1 MAETSKIFR
10 PFRALGLY
18 CNAVPCVLQSRGTET
33 FVTASI
39 GRSFQI
45 FDCAKLTLS
54 FVSSDPLPKKIR
66 ALAACGDLT
75 FTAVGCDIYAW
86 YRGRIKFKMEE
97 HNSQVVLLLC
107 LGNHL
112 ISICKS
118 SVIHVWDCNDGEMQQ
133 SVELHTPQD
142 TPTSLVHPPTY
153 LNKVLVGFSSGAL
166 VLVNINSGKVIHRF
180 SPMKSGV
187 RCIAS
192 SMAPDVVAVGCDDGS
207 IVIQDIRC
215 DDTLFKF
222 QHSLGACQCLAYC
235 PSGQPF
241 LISGCSSGAIF
252 VWNLES
258 RRLIFTADAAH
269 SSAVCSLHFLSGQS
283 IFLSSGQ
290 DNRLQMFAFDS
301 DGSVRLLR
309 QRCGH
314 SEPPTKVSFYNPD
327 GSVILSAGSDKSFR
341 SFSAIQDQ
349 QNVELSQGNIV
360 HKAKKLKVDAQAIK
374 LPPVIDFSFS
384 FIRERDW
391 NNVVTCHAHTHDVY
405 LWHFADKVKAKKTL
419 RRSLAP
425 RVHAPP
431 ATSVSCTFCGN
442 FVFVGYSD
450 GQIHRFNLQSGL
462 HRGCIAT
469 SINGHAVCSL
479 TSNALNT
486 IVLSAGLTRNLTLWS
501 FDPPVSANTV
511 PQPLHTL
518 DAGAPISKLVNN
530 RNLEM
535 VACICDDGSLCLI
548 DYKHVR
554 IVRRFCD
561 MGGLLQDA
569 CFSPDGR
576 WLIVSSSDCSVRVF
590 DVPTSSLI
598 DWFQFDR
605 PVTSMSMSPNADF
618 LAITCAGSLAVTLL
632 SNNCHFN
639 NVFLGSTPSAAVSLA
654 LPSSAPQMSVSES
667 QSKVPEFS
675 LDVGETTSLVFRPLC
690 ADIITMSTVP
700 RAVWKIIPI
709 VDLIKERNKPIQ
721 PVQKAPETPFF
732 LPTLSG
738 INPVFVPSA
747 TSQGDDVALTSHVF
761 NSRDLSI
768 QTQFQSK
775 LNESDFAGALH
786 ALSIMNPSAVD
797 MEIRNLSRSNEMLE
811 FKLFVQMICSQLRLK
826 TNFEL
831 VQAYL
836 ALFLKVH
843 GDILCQ
849 DVELHRLLGELSQF
863 LEETWDSLSDRNM
876 YVAFML
882 SSYCKMQV

>member
-1 MAETSKIFR
+1 
-10 PFRALGLY
+10 
-18 CNAVPCVLQSRGTET
+18 
-33 FVTASI
+33 
-39 GRSFQI
+39 
-45 FDCAKLTLS
+45 
-54 FVSSDPLPKKIR
+54 
-66 ALAACGDLT
+66 
-75 FTAVGCDIYAW
+75 
-86 YRGRIKFKMEE
+86 
-97 HNSQVVLLLC
+97 
-107 LGNHL
+107 
-112 ISICKS
+112 
-118 SVIHVWDCNDGEMQQ
+118 MQ
-133 SVELHTPQD
+133 
-142 TPTSLVHPPTY
+142 
-153 LNKVLVGFSSGAL
+153 
-166 VLVNINSGKVIHRF
+166 
-180 SPMKSGV
+180 SGV
-187 RCIAS
+187 RCIS
-192 SMAPDVVAVGCDDGS
+192 CSMAPDIVAIGCSDGS

-215 DDTLFKF
+215 DNTLFKF
-222 QHSLGACQCLAYC
+222 QHALGACQCLAYC

-241 LISGCSSGAIF
+241 LISGCSSGALF

-258 RRLIFTADAAH
+258 RRLIFSVDAAH
-269 SSAVCSLHFLSGQS
+269 SSAICSLHFLPGQS
-283 IFLSSGQ
+283 VFLSSGQ

-314 SEPPTKVSFYNPD
+314 SEPPTKVAFYNPD

-374 LPPVIDFSFS
+374 LPPVTDFSFS

-405 LWHFADKVKAKKTL
+405 LWHFADKVKANKTL

-462 HRGCIAT
+462 HRGCIGT
-469 SINGHAVCSL
+469 SVGGFAICSL
-479 TSNALNT
+479 ASNALNT
-486 IVLSAGLTRNLTLWS
+486 MVLSAGLTRDLTIWN
-501 FDPPVSANTV
+501 FDPPVASDTI
-511 PQPLHTL
+511 PQPLHSL

-535 VACICDDGSLCLI
+535 VACICDDGSLCLV

-554 IVRRFCD
+554 VVRRFIE

-598 DWFQFDR
+598 DWFKFDR
-605 PVTSMSMSPNADF
+605 PVTSISMSPSADF

-654 LPSSAPQMSVSES
+654 LPSSAAPKSDADSRL
-667 QSKVPEFS
+667 KIPEFS
-675 LDVGETTSLVFRPLC
+675 LDVGEVASLVFRPLC
-690 ADIITMSTVP
+690 ADIVTMSSVP
-700 RAVWKIIPI
+700 RAVWKAIPI
-709 VDLIKERNKPIQ
+709 MDLIKERNKPTQ
-721 PVQKAPETPFF
+721 PVQKTPDTPFF

-738 INPVFVPSA
+738 INPVFVPSSSA
-747 TSQGDDVALTSHVF
+747 ASDDVAFVSHLF
-761 NSRDLSI
+761 NSRDLSV
-768 QTQFQSK
+768 QTKFQTK
-775 LNESDFAGALH
+775 LNESDFEGALL
-786 ALSIMNPSAVD
+786 ALSVMNPSSVD
-797 MEIRNLSRSNEMLE
+797 LEIRNLSRSNEMLE
-811 FKLFVQMICSQLRLK
+811 FRLFLQMICNQLRLK

-843 GDILCQ
+843 SDILCQ
-849 DVELHRLLGELSQF
+849 DAAVLQLLAELSESLQK
-863 LEETWDSLSDRNM
+863 TWDSLSDRNM

>member
-1 MAETSKIFR
+1 M
-10 PFRALGLY
+10 
-18 CNAVPCVLQSRGTET
+18 QS
-33 FVTASI
+33 S
-39 GRSFQI
+39 
-45 FDCAKLTLS
+45 
-54 FVSSDPLPKKIR
+54 
-66 ALAACGDLT
+66 
-75 FTAVGCDIYAW
+75 
-86 YRGRIKFKMEE
+86 
-97 HNSQVVLLLC
+97 
-107 LGNHL
+107 
-112 ISICKS
+112 
-118 SVIHVWDCNDGEMQQ
+118 
-133 SVELHTPQD
+133 
-142 TPTSLVHPPTY
+142 
-153 LNKVLVGFSSGAL
+153 
-166 VLVNINSGKVIHRF
+166 
-180 SPMKSGV
+180 V
-187 RCIAS
+187 RCIAC
-192 SMAPDVVAVGCDDGS
+192 SMAPDVVAIGCGDGS

-215 DDTLFKF
+215 DETLFKF
-222 QHSLGACQCLAYC
+222 QHALGACHSLAYC
-235 PSGQPF
+235 PNGQPF
-241 LISGCSSGAIF
+241 LISGCSSGALF

-314 SEPPTKVSFYNPD
+314 SEPPTKVAFYNPD

-349 QNVELSQGNIV
+349 QNVELSQGNVV
-360 HKAKKLKVDAQAIK
+360 HKAKKLKVDAQTIK
-374 LPPVIDFSFS
+374 LPPVTDFSFS

-405 LWHFADKVKAKKTL
+405 LWHFADKVKANKTL
-419 RRSLAP
+419 RRTSAP
-425 RVHAPP
+425 RTHAPP
-431 ATSVSCTFCGN
+431 ATSVVCTFCGN
-442 FVFVGYSD
+442 FVFVGYAD

-462 HRGCIAT
+462 HRGCIGT
-469 SINGHAVCSL
+469 SIGGLAICSL
-479 TSNALNT
+479 ASNALNS
-486 IVLSAGLTRNLTLWS
+486 IVLSAGLTRDLTIWR
-501 FDPPVSANTV
+501 FDPPVTAGTI
-511 PQPLHTL
+511 PQPLHSL
-518 DAGAPISKLVNN
+518 DAGASISKLVNN

-554 IVRRFCD
+554 VVRRFVE

-598 DWFQFDR
+598 DWFKFDR
-605 PVTSMSMSPNADF
+605 PVTSISMSPNADF
-618 LAITCAGSLAVTLL
+618 LAITCAGSLAVMLL

-654 LPSSAPQMSVSES
+654 LPSSAPPASDAETQL
-667 QSKVPEFS
+667 KAPEFF
-675 LDVGETTSLVFRPLC
+675 LDVGEVSSLVFRPLS
-690 ADIITMSTVP
+690 ADIVTMSSVP

-709 VDLIKERNKPIQ
+709 VDLIKERNKPTQ
-721 PVQKAPETPFF
+721 PVQKTPDTPFF

-738 INPVFVPSA
+738 INPVFVPPTA
-747 TSQGDDVALTSHVF
+747 TSADDGASASHF
-761 NSRDLSI
+761 FHSRDLSV
-768 QTQFQSK
+768 QTQFQKK
-775 LNESDFAGALH
+775 LNEADFEGALL
-786 ALSIMNPSAVD
+786 ALSVMNPSLVD
-797 MEIRNLSRSNEMLE
+797 LEIRNLSRSNEMHE
-811 FKLFVQMICSQLRLK
+811 FKLFLQMICCQLQLK

-849 DVELHRLLGELSQF
+849 DDSLLQLLSELSQS
-863 LEETWDSLSDRNM
+863 LEKTWDSLSDRNM

-882 SSYCKMQV
+882 SSYCKMQI